1 VAGTHPCPG
10 PTVGRSLE
18 KRAAKPKGTPAP
30 VVDWIVLFLRIDQVV
45 ELIQVGLMN
54 LAMTACSW
62 LSR

>member
-1 VAGTHPCPG
+1 M
-10 PTVGRSLE
+10 E